1 MAGRKSIASQFSED
15 SSRYHY
21 EVPDWQLHPDPKN
34 RTWVLLNWVGRDKR
48 VLELGCSTGYMSK
61 YMVQNQNCSVIGIE
75 LDRAAAQQA
84 AKFCREVHVRNLNN
98 ADRFAGLDQQS
109 FDVVL
114 MGDVL
119 EHLTD
124 PRGVLIQIRK
134 FLDHNARIVVCLP
147 NVLHW
152 LTRIK
157 ILLGHFDYEPSGTLD
172 YTHLRFFTVKTSR
185 ELIEGAGYRVTKFRP
200 AFGGRFCGRA
210 QAVWQ
215 SLADWF
221 PGLFAFQLLYE
232 AEPLEV
238 NARPEASDQGELAEP
253 VGSAVSANDLK
264 SGE

>member
-34 RTWVLLNWVGRDKR
+34 RTCLLLNWVGRDKR

-61 YMVQNQNCSVIGIE
+61 YLVQNQNCSVIGIE

-157 ILLGHFDYEPSGTLD
+157 MLLGHFDYEPSGTLD
-172 YTHLRFFTVKTSR
+172 HTHLRFFTVKTSSTANR
-185 ELIEGAGYRVTKFRP
+185 KRRVPGDQVSPSFRWTLLWPRPSGLAIAGRLVSRP
-200 AFGGRFCGRA
+200 IRLSI
-210 QAVWQ
+210 AV
-215 SLADWF
+215 
-221 PGLFAFQLLYE
+221 
-232 AEPLEV
+232 
-238 NARPEASDQGELAEP
+238 
-253 VGSAVSANDLK
+253 
-264 SGE
+264 